1 MAYVTKWELK
11 GINHPYFYLSTEW
24 ILLTLLCGTHNSI
37 CSTQL
42 LSTFKRRLRT
52 RLFTET
58 HPSPLR
64 RSQTLQLL
72 VDTLH
77 ERMLNIECCWMLN
90 NIVDTD
96 VELLIAFSCGYIVLR
111 KQKPMEPNHPAT
123 IQT

>member
-1 MAYVTKWELK
+1 MLDTV
-11 GINHPYFYLSTEW
+11 
-24 ILLTLLCGTHNSI
+24 
-37 CSTQL
+37 
-42 LSTFKRRLRT
+42 LSTFKRT

-64 RSQTLQLL
+64 RSQKLQLL

-77 ERMLNIECCWMLN
+77 EQMLNIERRWMLN

-111 KQKPMEPNHPAT
+111 KQDKNKNQWNQT
-123 IQT
+123 ILAPFILAEGFLNDCLCSTLLWINTTVELQKCRMADG